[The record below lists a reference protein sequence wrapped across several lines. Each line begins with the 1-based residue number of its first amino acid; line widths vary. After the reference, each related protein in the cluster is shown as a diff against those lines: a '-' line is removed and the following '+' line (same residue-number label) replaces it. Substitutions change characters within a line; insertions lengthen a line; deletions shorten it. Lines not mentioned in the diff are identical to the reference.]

1 MGGRVLDLGGEG
13 AQSSHPLVVDSALL
27 LAGTIIISGSV
38 STAQPIAVDAAG
50 AIPSK

>member
-27 LAGTIIISGSV
+27 AAGTIISWSV
-38 STAQPIAVDAAG
+38 STAQPIAVDPAG